1 VNIHPKTCQVFVP
14 GNVEQESA
22 MRLTQ
27 WTDYALRVLMYC
39 ATHEQRDAAP
49 TIAEIAEAHGISRSH
64 LMKVVMELS
73 AKGWLST
80 TRGRGGGLR
89 LMQPASQIVVGE
101 VVRQMEE
108 DFRLVE
114 CFNPDSNTCRIDGLC
129 RLKGTLHQAL
139 QAYMQVLDGVRL
151 ADLVTPGT
159 GVSVVPLTKV
169 KRARSSANA

>member
-1 VNIHPKTCQVFVP
+1 
-14 GNVEQESA
+14 

-39 ATHEQRDAAP
+39 ATHEQREAAP
-49 TIAEIAEAHGISRSH
+49 TIAEIAEVHGISRSH

-89 LMQPASQIVVGE
+89 LLKPAAQIVVGE

-108 DFRLVE
+108 DFGLVE
-114 CFNPDSNTCRIDGLC
+114 CFNTEGSDCRLDGRC
-129 RLKGTLHQAL
+129 RLKGALAEAL
-139 QAYMQVLDGVRL
+139 QAWMRVLDGVTL
-151 ADLVTPGT
+151 SDLVAAPPGRA
-159 GVSVVPLTKV
+159 VVGLDQIGRP
-169 KRARSSANA
+169 SAQRG

>member
-1 VNIHPKTCQVFVP
+1 
-14 GNVEQESA
+14 

-39 ATHEQRDAAP
+39 ASHQQREAAP
-49 TIAEIAEAHGISRSH
+49 TIAEIAQAHGISRSH

-89 LMQPASQIVVGE
+89 LVRPASQIVIGE

-114 CFNPDSNTCRIDGLC
+114 CFSPDSNTCRIDGVC
-129 RLKGTLHQAL
+129 QLKGKLHQAL
-139 QAYMQVLDGVRL
+139 QAWMAVLDGVTL
-151 ADLVTPGT
+151 AELVTPGT
-159 GVSVVPLTKV
+159 TESTVSLSHV
-169 KRARSSANA
+169 KRARAPVNT

>member
-1 VNIHPKTCQVFVP
+1 
-14 GNVEQESA
+14 

-39 ATHEQRDAAP
+39 ATHKQRESAP

-89 LMQPASQIVVGE
+89 LVQDPSQIVIGE

-114 CFNPDSNTCRIDGLC
+114 CFNPDSNTCRIYGLC
-129 RLKGTLHQAL
+129 RLKGTLQGAL
-139 QAYMQVLDGVRL
+139 KAYMQVLDGVSL
-151 ADLVTPGT
+151 ADLVASVAS
-159 GVSVVPLTKV
+159 VSAVPLSQV
-169 KRARSSANA
+169 KRGRPKVTA

>member
-1 VNIHPKTCQVFVP
+1 
-14 GNVEQESA
+14 

-39 ATHEQRDAAP
+39 ATHKQRESAP

-89 LMQPASQIVVGE
+89 LVKDPSQIVIGE

-114 CFNPDSNTCRIDGLC
+114 CFNPDSNTCRIDGVC
-129 RLKGTLHQAL
+129 RLKGSLQQAL
-139 QAYMQVLDGVRL
+139 QAYMQVLDGVSL
-151 ADLVTPGT
+151 AGLIATAGS
-159 GVSVVPLTKV
+159 GSAVPLSQV
-169 KRARSSANA
+169 KRRQPKATA

>member
-1 VNIHPKTCQVFVP
+1 
-14 GNVEQESA
+14 

-39 ATHEQRDAAP
+39 ATHAQREAPP

-73 AKGWLST
+73 AKGWLCT

-89 LMQPASQIVVGE
+89 LMQPPSEIRVGE

-108 DFRLVE
+108 DFGLVE
-114 CFNPDSNTCRIDGLC
+114 CFNTEGSSCQIDGRC
-129 RLKGTLHQAL
+129 RLKGVLAEAL
-139 QAYMQVLDGVRL
+139 QAWMRVLDGVTL
-151 ADLVTPGT
+151 ADLITPAT
-159 GVSVVPLTKV
+159 WLSIMPLTAI
-169 KRARSSANA
+169 KRVPSV

>member
-1 VNIHPKTCQVFVP
+1 
-14 GNVEQESA
+14 

-39 ATHEQRDAAP
+39 ATNEQREAAP
-49 TIAEIAEAHGISRSH
+49 TIAEIAEVHGISRSH

-89 LMQPASQIVVGE
+89 LMQQPAQIVVGE

-108 DFRLVE
+108 DFGLVE
-114 CFNPDSNTCRIDGLC
+114 CFSPEGSSCQLDGRC
-129 RLKGTLHQAL
+129 QLKGVLAGAL
-139 QAYMQVLDGVRL
+139 QAWMAVLDGVTL
-151 ADLVTPGT
+151 ADLVQPVT
-159 GVSVVPLTKV
+159 GVSTVPLTAV
-169 KRARSSANA
+169 KRHPTSPAA

>member
-1 VNIHPKTCQVFVP
+1 
-14 GNVEQESA
+14 

-39 ATHEQRDAAP
+39 ATHAQRETPP

-89 LMQPASQIVVGE
+89 LMQAPSAIGVGE

-108 DFRLVE
+108 DFGLVE
-114 CFNPDSNTCRIDGLC
+114 CFSPEGSSCQIDGRC
-129 RLKGTLHQAL
+129 RLKGVLGEAL
-139 QAYMQVLDGVRL
+139 QAWMRVLDGVTL
-151 ADLVTPGT
+151 ADLVAPET
-159 GVSVVPLTKV
+159 GVVAVPLTEI
-169 KRARSSANA
+169 KRRRA

>member
-1 VNIHPKTCQVFVP
+1 
-14 GNVEQESA
+14 

-39 ATHEQRDAAP
+39 ATHQHRETAA

-89 LMQPASQIVVGE
+89 LMQAPSAIGVGE
-101 VVRQMEE
+101 VVQQMEE
-108 DFRLVE
+108 DFGLVE
-114 CFNPDSNTCRIDGLC
+114 CFSPEGSSCQLDGSC
-129 RLKGTLHQAL
+129 RLKGVLSEAL
-139 QAYMQVLDGVRL
+139 QAWMRVLDRVTL
-151 ADLVTPGT
+151 ADLVASGT
-159 GVSVVPLTKV
+159 GVSTFPLTGI
-169 KRARSSANA
+169 KRTAPRPGA

>member
-1 VNIHPKTCQVFVP
+1 
-14 GNVEQESA
+14 

-39 ATHEQRDAAP
+39 ATHEQRETAP
-49 TIAEIAEAHGISRSH
+49 TIAEIAQAHGISRSH

-89 LMQPASQIVVGE
+89 LMQAPSAIGVGE

-108 DFRLVE
+108 DFGLVE
-114 CFNPDSNTCRIDGLC
+114 CFKTEGSSCQLDGRC
-129 RLKGTLHQAL
+129 RLKGVLAEAMQAW
-139 QAYMQVLDGVRL
+139 MRVLDGVTL
-151 ADLVTPGT
+151 ADLVAQPPSE
-159 GVSVVPLTKV
+159 SVIAVHRIQRV
-169 KRARSSANA
+169 NQSSLF

>member
-1 VNIHPKTCQVFVP
+1 
-14 GNVEQESA
+14 

-39 ATHEQRDAAP
+39 ATHAQREAAP
-49 TIAEIAEAHGISRSH
+49 TIAEIAEVHGISRSH

-89 LMQPASQIVVGE
+89 LVQDPSQIVVGE

-108 DFRLVE
+108 DFTMVE
-114 CFNPDSNTCRIDGLC
+114 CFSTEGRSCAIDGRC
-129 RLKGTLHQAL
+129 QLKGVLTDAL
-139 QAYMQVLDGVRL
+139 QAWMRVLDGVTL
-151 ADLVTPGT
+151 AELVAPTT
-159 GVSVVPLTKV
+159 GVSAVPLTAL
-169 KRARSSANA
+169 KRRKSLSAA

>member
-1 VNIHPKTCQVFVP
+1 
-14 GNVEQESA
+14 

-39 ATHEQRDAAP
+39 ATHAQRESAP

-64 LMKVVMELS
+64 LMKVVMALA

-89 LMQPASQIVVGE
+89 LVQAPAQIVIGE

-108 DFRLVE
+108 DFTLVE
-114 CFNPDSNTCRIDGLC
+114 CFSPEGSSCQLDGRC
-129 RLKGTLHQAL
+129 RLQFVLTEAL
-139 QAYMQVLDGVRL
+139 QAWMRVLDGVTL

-159 GVSVVPLTKV
+159 GGQRIPLTDI
-169 KRARSSANA
+169 KRSRPRPGT